1 MTKVEAIKFGTA
13 WLGIQEKLEGC
24 EMYEFFKMS
33 VKALQEEPCDDCVRR
48 QEVLDILKDEWNKF
62 SDANDAMQESIDT
75 IEALKPVT
83 PKQEPKSEWQHD
95 HEILKAYSDGAN
107 DVLDKIRAEIE
118 HTTSRYC
125 VSRERGGSGIVV
137 WSDRLIKESEVLK
150 IIDKY
155 KAGEE

>member
-95 HEILKAYSDGAN
+95 HEILKAYSDGASE
-107 DVLDKIRAEIE
+107 VIDKIRDDIREQSRMHMDRDLYIK
-118 HTTSRYC
+118 TSSCMQIINDYMA
-125 VSRERGGSGIVV
+125 
-137 WSDRLIKESEVLK
+137 ESE
-150 IIDKY
+150 
-155 KAGEE
+155 G